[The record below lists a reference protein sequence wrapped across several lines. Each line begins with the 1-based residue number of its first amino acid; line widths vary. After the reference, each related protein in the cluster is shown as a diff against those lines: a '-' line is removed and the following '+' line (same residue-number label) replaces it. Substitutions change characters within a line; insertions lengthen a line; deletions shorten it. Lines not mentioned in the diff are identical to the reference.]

1 VYGRDLWIDT
11 PAKCAKASFPEV
23 DEFMTTVHHVD
34 AFSAEGK
41 GGNPAGVVLDA
52 DGLNTEQM
60 QGIAEVMGLSET
72 AFILSHPEAD
82 RAVRFFTPTA
92 EVGLCGHA
100 TIASWHLLVEQN
112 HVGPGH
118 YTMWTPSG
126 IQRIHCEASG
136 RVAMSQNRPQFGPVL
151 DPEPVARSLGID
163 VAQFLDPSHIPV
175 QVASTGLH
183 KIFAPI
189 RSLDSLMAI
198 VPNLE
203 AIEALSRSVGAIGM
217 YCYTLD
223 SQHGGIAHCR
233 NFAPVVG
240 IKEDSATG
248 TSAAATACLLF
259 HHGVVDATQ
268 ASDLVFEQ
276 GYALGQPSEIQ
287 VRLEVEGPTVERVWV
302 AGRATTRETRKVET

>member
-1 VYGRDLWIDT
+1 
-11 PAKCAKASFPEV
+11 
-23 DEFMTTVHHVD
+23 MTTVHQVD
-34 AFSAEGK
+34 AFSAMGQ

-52 DGLNTEQM
+52 DGLSTNQM
-60 QGIAEVMGLSET
+60 QAIAQVMGLSET
-72 AFILSHPEAD
+72 AFVLSHPEAD
-82 RAVRFFTPTA
+82 RTLRFFTPTA

-100 TIASWHLLVEQN
+100 TIASWHLLMEHHRVD
-112 HVGPGH
+112 PGH

-126 IQRIHCEASG
+126 EQRIHCDTDG

-151 DPEPVARSLGID
+151 DPEPVAKSLGID
-163 VAQFLDPSHIPV
+163 ATQLVDTARIPV

-189 RSLDSLMAI
+189 QSLESLMAI
-198 VPNLE
+198 RPDLD
-203 AIEALSRSVGAIGM
+203 AIEALSRSVGAIGV

-223 SQHGGIAHCR
+223 SQHGGIAQCR

-259 HHGVVDATQ
+259 HHGLVDATQ

-287 VRLEVEGPTVERVWV
+287 VRLDVEGKTVERVWV
-302 AGRATTRETRKVET
+302 AGRATTRGTREVEA